1 MNSTVK
7 YAGVLLFASIAAFSV
22 FTVVFTAET
31 QAADKAKNVIILIGD
46 GMGFNSD
53 LAGTYYRYGEA
64 KKKRCDS
71 FPVYLGCTTF
81 SRAKKDQPIPAD
93 CKGYNPE
100 VFWGSIA
107 NGNQGT
113 NFTKTTDSAASSTA
127 FNSGIKTLNGSIGV
141 DADQKPVE
149 LLSEVAVKL
158 GKKVGSVTTV
168 PISHATPAGFFAHSK
183 ARGDMDE
190 IFLQQTEANKGLTV
204 VMGSGHP
211 FYVGGNKIK
220 VKEDEKE
227 KDTKKRFLAVGGE
240 QTWNKLQT
248 GSYNGYTVITDEKQ
262 FADLAAGKGNI
273 PDRVIGIGKDT
284 SNIAPKDGYLENVPE
299 TKKLLDNA
307 CQKQNWDELPTL
319 AEMSLAAINVLT
331 KNNDKGFVILIEGG
345 AIDYANHAQN
355 APRSCFEH
363 TGFTKAIDAVIDWIE
378 KNSSW
383 DETLVVIT
391 ADHETGQ
398 IWGPDSFTDENENGV
413 YDEGDGT
420 STFNPLKNN
429 GQGKIPGVQYAGK
442 GHSNAL
448 VPLWAN
454 GPGSELFLKQI
465 KGNDKKAAAFW
476 NFSGDYVDDTDIAV
490 VIKVAI
496 SGK

>member
-1 MNSTVK
+1 MKNFG
-7 YAGVLLFASIAAFSV
+7 YGFVLTFC
-22 FTVVFTAET
+22 FTVVAAAFLFSTAA
-31 QAADKAKNVIILIGD
+31 QAADGKAKNVILMIGD

-93 CKGYNPE
+93 CKGYDPD
-100 VFWGSIA
+100 VFWASIA

-113 NFTKTTDSAASSTA
+113 EFTKTTDSAASSTA
-127 FNSGIKTLNGSIGV
+127 FNSGTKTLNGSIGV

-149 LLSEVAVKL
+149 LFSEVAVKH
-158 GKKVGSVTTV
+158 GKKIGTVTTV
-168 PISHATPAGFFAHSK
+168 PLSHATPAGFFAHCKS
-183 ARGDMDE
+183 RSDMDE
-190 IFLQQTEANKGLTV
+190 IFLQQTDANKGLTI
-204 VMGSGHP
+204 VMGGGHP

-220 VKEDEKE
+220 VKENEKE

-240 QTWNKLQT
+240 ETWNKLQT

-273 PDRVIGIGKDT
+273 PDKVIGIGKDT
-284 SNIAPKDGYLENVPE
+284 ADIPPKDGYLEDLPE
-299 TKKLLDNA
+299 TETKLNA
-307 CQKQNWDELPTL
+307 SFKDRNWNELPTL

-331 KNNDKGFVILIEGG
+331 KNNDKGFVMLIEGG
-345 AIDYANHAQN
+345 AIDHANHGQN
-355 APRSCFEH
+355 AARSCFEH

-391 ADHETGQ
+391 ADHATGQ

-429 GQGKIPGVQYAGK
+429 GRGKIPDVQYAGK

-448 VPLWAN
+448 VPLWAK

-465 KGNDKKAAAFW
+465 KGNDEKAAEFW
-476 NFSGDYVDDTDIAV
+476 NFSGDFVDNTDIAV
-490 VIKVAI
+490 VIKAALAP
-496 SGK
+496 